1 MSIYTHGFGAAS
13 GNLPAKPD
21 SWAAAFALLPVR
33 GVVSL
38 LHALPV
44 NAEPH
49 GKRKCGRAS
58 WNGRAPAASLG
69 DFEHAEEHKRDDS
82 ERAYVVGCR
91 VSVEASLSRDLALLF
106 GRERRLGIRG
116 LVHVL
121 GAWVGLRRIRQA
133 EQVVRGHAE
142 RDGQPSDNGRPRLA
156 RLGFVPAD
164 IRRIQADVVG
174 KLGLRPALGLA
185 RRPKPH
191 AVEASHDTLA
201 LFFRRHCAAVST
213 GNLAACEYRL
223 RQSCAF
229 SAFGVPQAEF

>member
-1 MSIYTHGFGAAS
+1 MSIYTHGFGAVS

-21 SWAAAFALLPVR
+21 SWAAVCALLPVR
-33 GVVSL
+33 GVVAL

-44 NAEPH
+44 HAEPH
-49 GKRKCGRAS
+49 RERKCGRAS
-58 WNGRAPAASLG
+58 WNGRAPAASFG

-91 VSVEASLSRDLALLF
+91 VSVEASMSRDLALLF
-106 GRERRLGIRG
+106 GRERRLRIRG

-121 GAWVGLRRIRQA
+121 GAWVRLRRIGQP

-142 RDGQPSDNGRPRLA
+142 RDGKPSDNGRSRLA

-164 IRRIQADVVG
+164 IRRVEANVVG
-174 KLGLRPALGLA
+174 KLGLRPALSLA
-185 RRPKPH
+185 RGPKPH

-213 GNLAACEYRL
+213 AILAACEYRL